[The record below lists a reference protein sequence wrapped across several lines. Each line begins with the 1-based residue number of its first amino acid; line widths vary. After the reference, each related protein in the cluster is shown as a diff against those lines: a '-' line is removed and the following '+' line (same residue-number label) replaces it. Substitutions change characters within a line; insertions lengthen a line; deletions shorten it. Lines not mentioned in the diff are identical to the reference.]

1 MNLLVSLFA
10 VVGLALLI
18 DGVLEPRRSRL
29 PRRVEPYLS
38 GLHGKPSGLLH
49 AQRVRGLHLERVEL
63 VLRRFL
69 PYRYKDIQE
78 RLRSAGDTRRPED
91 FRIEQLL
98 WGISAATAV
107 GTVFSALALSL
118 GDLDPQALPLLLLM
132 SFVIGFLGRD
142 WWLGRQV
149 TRRRALISAE
159 LPVALDL
166 IALAIMSGESV
177 PAAFAR
183 VAERLGPGLGA
194 ELRSVVAD
202 IRAGELVVTAIERL
216 SHRVTDPGIA
226 RFVDALCTGIERGAP
241 LTEVLRGQ
249 ADDARE
255 ARRRHLLELGGR
267 REVLMLVPVVFLIMP
282 VVVIFAL
289 FPGLVSLNLLVP

>member
-1 MNLLVSLFA
+1 MTLLLSMVGVA
-10 VVGLALLI
+10 GLALLI

-29 PRRVEPYLS
+29 PLRVEPYLS

-49 AQRVRGLHLERVEL
+49 TQRVRGLRLDRFEL
-63 VLRRFL
+63 ALRRFI
-69 PYRYKDIQE
+69 PYRYEDVQE
-78 RLRSAGDTRRPED
+78 RLRSAGDARRPED

-98 WGISAATAV
+98 WGISATVVVGSLFSVIAV
-107 GTVFSALALSL
+107 SSG
-118 GDLDPQALPLLLLM
+118 GLDPRALPLLLLIT
-132 SFVIGFLGRD
+132 FITGFLGRD
-142 WWLGRQV
+142 WSLGRQV
-149 TRRRALISAE
+149 SKRRALISAE

-183 VAERLGPGLGA
+183 VADRLGSGLGA

-202 IRAGELVVTAIERL
+202 IRAGELVVTAIEGL
-216 SHRVTDPGIA
+216 SHRLPDPAVA

-241 LTEVLRGQ
+241 LSEVLRGQ
-249 ADDARE
+249 ADDARDT
-255 ARRRHLLELGGR
+255 RRRFLLELGGQ
-267 REVLMLVPVVFLIMP
+267 REVLMLVPVVFLLMP
-282 VVVIFAL
+282 VVVVFAL